1 MYAKSLATIANILE
15 SAQELFL
22 QKNYADVTMSDIA
35 GVAEVT
41 KGALYHHFNSKEDL
55 YLTMM
60 HAYLQEIGEVMWQ
73 TAREGDATCRERL
86 RHFTL
91 SFLTL
96 PAAKQELMRLVRRD
110 INIFK
115 NPQREKLVRAYQA
128 ALPEPAEAIIR
139 NAIAN
144 GEIRP
149 GDPRLLSWE
158 YVAIVEVVLRPYARR
173 VLGSPEEMADFVISL
188 FFDGLAATEK
198 RD

>member
-1 MYAKSLATIANILE
+1 
-15 SAQELFL
+15 
-22 QKNYADVTMSDIA
+22 VTMSDIA

-128 ALPEPAEAIIR
+128 ALPEPA
-139 NAIAN
+139 
-144 GEIRP
+144 
-149 GDPRLLSWE
+149 
-158 YVAIVEVVLRPYARR
+158 
-173 VLGSPEEMADFVISL
+173 
-188 FFDGLAATEK
+188 
-198 RD
+198 